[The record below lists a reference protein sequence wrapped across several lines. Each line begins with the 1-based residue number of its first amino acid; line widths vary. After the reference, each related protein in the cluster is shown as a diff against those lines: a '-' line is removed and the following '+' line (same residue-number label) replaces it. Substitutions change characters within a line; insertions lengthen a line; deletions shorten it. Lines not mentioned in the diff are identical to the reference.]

1 MALLT
6 LHADILKA
14 RIQTLGIEE
23 HPLRVEANQAAAW
36 LPYFDD
42 GRHRNCRR
50 LVFVAPVSA
59 FNQTLTEDRSV
70 NRLVRLVSLMGFVA
84 FVEVAVR
91 TQVVEK
97 GDFCIT
103 LNKYDLL
110 DAKLQSGIQFREFV
124 TSYKDRPNKTDDAL
138 HYLKGNFSAIYQQD
152 PQKTLTLHVHITCA
166 TDSNSTSI
174 VHTRTIGPASLQ
186 AVPCIAPLPVAP
198 CVGRDPAPFTP
209 VPDAPPVPGIG
220 MDGSPWD
227 SPILIGYGGFPLDSL
242 FGWMACTLDFRS
254 PSLPF
259 PEAQLYCLFAPVP
272 RIGYGWLRLPQ
283 PPHMLPFPGSV
294 VPQLRCSGK
303 SGRGPTAEN
312 DFFKR
317 GAEGKRRDRKGGGAV
332 GAALSGDGFEVA
344 FGVHREVGFCTC
356 SWIIDPTYGQE
367 RRQ

>member
-97 GDFCIT
+97 GDFCIA

-124 TSYKDRPNKTDDAL
+124 TSYKDDRTKPTTRCTQAISWTD
-138 HYLKGNFSAIYQQD
+138 LKGNFSAIYQQD

-174 VHTRTIGPASLQ
+174 VHTRS
-186 AVPCIAPLPVAP
+186 
-198 CVGRDPAPFTP
+198 
-209 VPDAPPVPGIG
+209 DA
-220 MDGSPWD
+220 
-227 SPILIGYGGFPLDSL
+227 
-242 FGWMACTLDFRS
+242 A
-254 PSLPF
+254 
-259 PEAQLYCLFAPVP
+259 
-272 RIGYGWLRLPQ
+272 
-283 PPHMLPFPGSV
+283 
-294 VPQLRCSGK
+294 
-303 SGRGPTAEN
+303 N
-312 DFFKR
+312 
-317 GAEGKRRDRKGGGAV
+317 RKGI
-332 GAALSGDGFEVA
+332 LMQ
-344 FGVHREVGFCTC
+344 
-356 SWIIDPTYGQE
+356 YE
-367 RRQ
+367 R